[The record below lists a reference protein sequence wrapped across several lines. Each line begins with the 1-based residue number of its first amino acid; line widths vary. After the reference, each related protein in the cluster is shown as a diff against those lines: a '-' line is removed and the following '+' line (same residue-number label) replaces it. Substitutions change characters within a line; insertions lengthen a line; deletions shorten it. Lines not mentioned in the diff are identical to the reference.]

1 MTPSPV
7 VPNEN
12 NDSFLG
18 IYYRVDVESLNDW
31 ATVTQIM
38 RESTGYVVQEPEVT
52 EDFKQFS
59 IIMFGSNWEKGS
71 G

>member
-1 MTPSPV
+1 MTTSPV

-38 RESTGYVVQEPEVT
+38 RESIGYVVQEPEVT